1 MSVAAAR
8 AASGASSG
16 VGGVV
21 GSLAN
26 SMAGGRSLNNAIMSG
41 IFSPGNGNIAARG
54 ILGYGVKNV
63 AGAVTQN
70 QEPVSNDP
78 EYLSSANSAYD
89 DAYKAMMDNQGPGGR
104 ANAQSSGL
112 RSAFNDAKSAR
123 EAARFRFK
131 AEQAGMSPEEYNND
145 QINRFGGIQG
155 QNNVSRF
162 GTIRNNVNAD
172 FNSVVGS
179 AQESYTDNP
188 SDPSEEKSN
197 LRNPLGQELEP
208 MMNAVGFKN
217 SAISNAGKMFGN
229 TYGSLFAGAAKKY
242 EGPAHCNVDTMHTMY
257 WNDMR
262 KRNKTKKQ

>member
-8 AASGASSG
+8 AARGSSSG
-16 VGGVV
+16 VGGVI

-26 SMAGGRSLNNAIMSG
+26 SMAGGTSLNNAMMSG
-41 IFSPGNGNIAARG
+41 IFGHGLIGSA
-54 ILGYGVKNV
+54 VQNV
-63 AGAVTQN
+63 AGAVTQNQN

-145 QINRFGGIQG
+145 QINRFGGISG

-162 GTIRNNVNAD
+162 GNIRNNVNAD

-188 SDPSEEKSN
+188 SDPSEGESN

-208 MMNAVGFKN
+208 MTNAVGFKN